1 MNMDKLNKFMAIP
14 QIILSCLVIAQLNQ
28 NQNIRSE
35 ILAQFEELQV
45 KTDRAVYSLQSQI
58 ETKFN
63 SLREMQDQNQIN
75 NERALRNLNE
85 RVKNLEQKPVVIFNG
100 QNGYRTSGQN
110 QINNQ

>member
-14 QIILSCLVIAQLNQ
+14 QIVLCCLVIAQLHQ

-35 ILAQFEELQV
+35 ILTQFEELQT
-45 KTDRAVYSLQSQI
+45 KTDRSIYALQSQI

>member
-1 MNMDKLNKFMAIP
+1 MSMDKFNKFMAIP
-14 QIILSCLVIAQLNQ
+14 QVILCCLVIVQLHQ
-28 NQNIRSE
+28 NQSIRSE
-35 ILAQFEELQV
+35 ILGQFEELQT
-45 KTDRAVYSLQSQI
+45 KTDRAIYSLQSQI
-58 ETKFN
+58 ESKFN

>member
-1 MNMDKLNKFMAIP
+1 MNMDKLNKFVAVP
-14 QIILSCLVIAQLNQ
+14 QIILCCLVIAQLNQ

-35 ILAQFEELQV
+35 ILAQFEELQT
-45 KTDRAVYSLQSQI
+45 KTDRAIYSLQSQI
-58 ETKFN
+58 ESKFN

>member
-1 MNMDKLNKFMAIP
+1 MNMDKFNKFMAIP
-14 QIILSCLVIAQLNQ
+14 QVILCCLVIAQLNQ
-28 NQNIRSE
+28 NQGMRSE
-35 ILAQFEELQV
+35 ILSQFEQLQV
-45 KTDRAVYSLQSQI
+45 KTDRSIYALQSQI

>member
-1 MNMDKLNKFMAIP
+1 MSMDKFNKLMAIP
-14 QIILSCLVIAQLNQ
+14 QVILCCLVIAQLHQ
-28 NQNIRSE
+28 NQGIRSE
-35 ILAQFEELQV
+35 ILGQFEELQT
-45 KTDRAVYSLQSQI
+45 KTDRAIYSLQSQI

>member
-1 MNMDKLNKFMAIP
+1 
-14 QIILSCLVIAQLNQ
+14 
-28 NQNIRSE
+28 
-35 ILAQFEELQV
+35 
-45 KTDRAVYSLQSQI
+45 
-58 ETKFN
+58 
-63 SLREMQDQNQIN
+63 MQDQNQIN